1 MKNFLFLLQ
10 SVHIQSKRVG
20 KREIW
25 KIFFENVKGMK
36 MGKECG
42 CKFFHA
48 SKRIDP
54 FLIGK
59 DCSVCI
65 V

>member
-10 SVHIQSKRVG
+10 SVHIQSERGG
-20 KREIW
+20 KR